1 MNLRARIGEALARV
15 FSDSERRV
23 ARQSFWMNAIFAAR
37 LFGGL
42 AAVYMT
48 ARILGVDGFGALALI
63 SSLCAVVFG
72 LANAAVSTVTTFAAR
87 ALAEGRTD
95 EAERVFRFSV
105 AFSLAA
111 ALVAY
116 AIIAALALAA
126 GGALGIPPEHRSAA
140 LAFAAGGALASAV
153 YSARGLLYLAD
164 RMGLAAL
171 VAAASNLL
179 YVALIAAAWAGGGGL
194 MQVALARAVAETA
207 LGLGT
212 LAAAVAS
219 APRAGLAG
227 LLRSASLR
235 VPPDV
240 ARFSVAGAWTNGVNS
255 LVNGLDAILLA
266 RLAGAAG
273 VSQAG
278 LYGAA
283 RRVADIAASVAHL
296 ARGAAR
302 TEYSALW
309 YAGRGAR
316 LRSVALRVNGAT
328 LAASLAIVIPLALLR
343 DPIMRYLL
351 GADFA
356 DAGAPLL
363 ILLLGVLAI
372 PTIRSLTLAAGRPMP
387 TAISALIALI
397 AFAAVISALAPT
409 RGATGAAW
417 ARTAF
422 FWTDF
427 AIALPFA
434 IAVFREAGMRKGGG
448 EG

>member
-1 MNLRARIGEALARV
+1 MSLRARIGEALSRV

-48 ARILGVDGFGALALI
+48 ARILGVEGFGALALI
-63 SSLCAVVFG
+63 SSLCAIVFG
-72 LANAAVSTVTTFAAR
+72 LANAAASSVTTFAAR
-87 ALAEGRTD
+87 ALAEGRAD
-95 EAERVFRFSV
+95 EAARVFRFSV

-111 ALVAY
+111 ALAAY
-116 AIIAALALAA
+116 AVIAALALAA
-126 GGALGIPPEHRSAA
+126 GDALGIPPEHRRAA
-140 LAFAAGGALASAV
+140 LAFAAGGAPASAV

-194 MQVALARAVAETA
+194 MQVAVARAVAETA

-212 LAAAVAS
+212 LAAAIAS

-227 LLRSASLR
+227 LLRSASVR
-235 VPPDV
+235 VPADV

-266 RLAGAAG
+266 RFAGSAG

-278 LYGAA
+278 IYGAA

-296 ARGAAR
+296 ARGATR

-309 YAGRGAR
+309 YAGRGDR
-316 LRSVALRVNGAT
+316 LRSVALRVNGAV
-328 LAASLAIVIPLALLR
+328 LAASLAVVIPLALLR
-343 DPIMRYLL
+343 DPIMRHLL

-363 ILLLGVLAI
+363 ILLLGVLAL

-434 IAVFREAGMRKGGG
+434 IAVFREAGKRKGGG
-448 EG
+448 DD